1 MEKVILKETVV
12 SGDTRNNKKYNRNR
26 KPKNKVENGEN
37 NNSIKNNFLLIKGIK
52 MIGSYKIGSNYF
64 IYLQK
69 KPNFVHRFFAKLLL
83 GWVWKDAK

>member
-12 SGDTRNNKKYNRNR
+12 SGDTINNKKYNRNR
-26 KPKNKVENGEN
+26 KPKNKVENGGGN
-37 NNSIKNNFLLIKGIK
+37 NLVKDDYFLIKGIK
-52 MIGSYKIGSNYF
+52 MIGSYNIGFNYY